1 MSRIYWILLL
11 VLIFM
16 TPLSVAAEPVVMSEV
31 EQLRQQLEAERA
43 LNEQLR
49 RRVNELEK
57 KLQGSGEGE
66 NDPTS
71 LVVWDAEPEMARMP
85 DTPDVRSAV
94 DEALLV
100 RELVLLE
107 PGGIQ
112 FNPSISWVHD
122 GAGDDRRD
130 SYIFDAQLQVGLP
143 YDFAASLNIPYVKR
157 DYAIGS
163 EDDIGDITLGL
174 RRKLNNETETLP
186 SLIAR
191 LDYTHDTDSDAFE
204 SVPISSGF
212 RSVQV
217 GLSALKRF
225 DPLVLSGVIAYDH
238 AFEESDVSIKDN
250 GNQLFR
256 GDIERGDLLTLGLN
270 FSLAATP
277 DNLCPTPVA

>member
-1 MSRIYWILLL
+1 
-11 VLIFM
+11 
-16 TPLSVAAEPVVMSEV
+16 
-31 EQLRQQLEAERA
+31 
-43 LNEQLR
+43 
-49 RRVNELEK
+49 
-57 KLQGSGEGE
+57 
-66 NDPTS
+66 
-71 LVVWDAEPEMARMP
+71 
-85 DTPDVRSAV
+85 
-94 DEALLV
+94 
-100 RELVLLE
+100 
-107 PGGIQ
+107 
-112 FNPSISWVHD
+112 VHD

-130 SYIFDAQLQVGLP
+130 SYIFDAQLQIGLP
-143 YDFAASLNIPYVKR
+143 YDFAASLNIPYVVR

-163 EDDIGDITLGL
+163 EDDFGDITFGL

-186 SLIAR
+186 SLVAR
-191 LDYTHDTDSDAFE
+191 LDYTHDTGSDAFA

-225 DPLVLSGVIAYDH
+225 DPLVLSGIIAYDH

-277 DNLCPTPVA
+277 DISLDTGLTMFFQEATRFSPDDGSNFDGSNTQAGYINIGFGAILTKKLYLLFSAAAGITDDAEDSILSLSLPYRF